1 MADKGYYINEIINT
15 ISNKGF
21 KPLIAQNIRNI
32 KNKALI
38 KKMNEDEKINI
49 NLIKSQKL
57 YYQF

>member
-38 KKMNEDEKINI
+38 KKMDDNYKI
-49 NLIKSQKL
+49 KH
-57 YYQF
+57 